1 MDTSPIFIVSSSLLS
16 LTGEAS
22 ELAGVKADTEHQCF
36 FRRLH
41 RIQWMIQSIFNHKN
55 AAVASRYAAVAHA
68 FHVEKVQ
75 EVLRRRNKH
84 FG

>member
-1 MDTSPIFIVSSSLLS
+1 MAIFNRFLYVY
-16 LTGEAS
+16 ER
-22 ELAGVKADTEHQCF
+22 V
-36 FRRLH
+36 
-41 RIQWMIQSIFNHKN
+41 QWMIQSIFNHKN
-55 AAVASRYAAVAHA
+55 AAVASRYAVVAHA